1 MTTLDVVPT
10 DPGLPPVA
18 PVTRNVVV
26 VANPTAGGFNYRA
39 LDRFANRLDEL
50 GVRVDV
56 RLTRYA
62 GNLTEIAEDLSTSVD
77 TLIVG
82 GGDGSINEAVVGLLR
97 RSPLPPALGV
107 LPFGT
112 ANVLAHELALPF
124 RPERMAEATVAR
136 VLKPMH
142 LGRIGER
149 PFILMVSAG
158 FDGDVVHAVDT
169 LTKRR
174 WGKFAYAA
182 AALRLAV
189 ARQGRDVIV
198 EADGETIRCRLAVVT
213 TAGYYGGPLT
223 ITRETHVTRP
233 GLRLVTLAD
242 DEPGTLASAAV
253 SLALGRLARHRKIT
267 DRPVLT
273 ARFSGPGIK
282 LQIDGDRL
290 ETTDAVIEAE
300 PRVLSV
306 ITRA

>member
-1 MTTLDVVPT
+1 MTMIDVS
-10 DPGLPPVA
+10 PVA
-18 PVTRNVVV
+18 PMPEGTASVTRNAVV
-26 VANPTAGGFNYRA
+26 VANPTAGGFSYRL
-39 LDRFANRLDEL
+39 LDRFATRLDDL

-62 GNLTEIAEDLSTSVD
+62 GNLVEIAETLPADVD
-77 TLIVG
+77 TFVIG
-82 GGDGSINEAVVGLLR
+82 GGDGSVNEAVTGLLR
-97 RSPLPPALGV
+97 REGVAPALGV

-124 RPERMAEATVAR
+124 RPERMADAAVAR
-136 VLKPMH
+136 KLKPLH

-189 ARQGRDVIV
+189 ARRGRDVLV
-198 EADGETIRCRLAVVT
+198 EADGETVRCRLAVVT
-213 TAGYYGGPLT
+213 TAGYYGGPLS
-223 ITRETHVTRP
+223 ITRQTHVTRP

-242 DEPGTLASAAV
+242 DEPATLASAAV
-253 SLALGRLARHRKIT
+253 SLALGRLARHPKIT
-267 DRPVLT
+267 DRPVLK

-290 ETTDAVIEAE
+290 ETTDAVIESE

-306 ITRA
+306 ITTG